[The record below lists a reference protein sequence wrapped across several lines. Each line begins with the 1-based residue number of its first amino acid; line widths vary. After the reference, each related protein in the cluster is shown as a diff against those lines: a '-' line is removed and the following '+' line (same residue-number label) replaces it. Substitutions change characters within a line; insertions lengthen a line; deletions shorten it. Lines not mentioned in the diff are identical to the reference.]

1 MEDASMHPEVK
12 MEVGLEVKPEVYV
25 KEEQDEMEDEE
36 DEDDYGETD
45 EEIARIQFE
54 KMMEGL

>member
-1 MEDASMHPEVK
+1 MHPEVK

-45 EEIARIQFE
+45 EEIGRIQFE